1 MKMMGS
7 ARRRRFT
14 HEPVADSL
22 EVFIREWSEGG
33 HRRRQVVSSFERISI
48 VLRWASRSRATSERL
63 NRDLVRN
70 GGERVHA
77 VVLDA
82 RDPVS
87 RTSPSALDSLGQLR
101 SNQCRE

>member
-63 NRDLVRN
+63 NRDRPAVLLV
-70 GGERVHA
+70 
-77 VVLDA
+77 
-82 RDPVS
+82 
-87 RTSPSALDSLGQLR
+87 GQLDTVIW
-101 SNQCRE
+101 SAPCEVIPGGTSSSQLC